1 MNKIYVAGG
10 FRERTTIVKPYV
22 ERLQQAGWEIT
33 ENWAVRDQDFSYGG
47 DQNVPTA
54 TRIAAASAN
63 FAGVFSADILWLI
76 CPGYSGA
83 RGSWAEM
90 GIALGLRSFNHAI
103 KIVVSGPEWRYSV
116 FTELADHK
124 FDTHEE
130 AFSWLVRQVVVSVTA
145 DYVPVR

>member
-1 MNKIYVAGG
+1 MSKIYVAGG
-10 FRERTTIVKPYV
+10 ARERTTIVKPYV

-47 DQNVPTA
+47 DHNVPIT

-63 FAGVFSADILWLI
+63 FAGVFNADILWLI

-103 KIVVSGPEWRYSV
+103 KIVVSGPEWQYSV

-124 FDTHEE
+124 FYTHEE
-130 AFSWLVRQVVVSVTA
+130 GYRWLVQQVVTTA
-145 DYVPVR
+145 EISFSR